1 MIRLIVTDLD
11 GTLLKPARG
20 MSKANREALLKAQQM
35 GIIVALATGRNHETV
50 KVYAKMLQLK
60 EHGGYLILNNG
71 QQLIDMRTKVRQ
83 TNGYIEI
90 EDAKVAFDLAQEMGV
105 QLILGDDREMAFYT
119 PTSLKPV
126 RLLYQVLN
134 KMMPYFGFAF
144 RRIKIMGLLG
154 FIRKHHIKT
163 LKRREDITQEYNK
176 AGFAHLRHKLDLAQA
191 VIVDKMSDRFEL
203 MRVGETWLD
212 VAPKGVSKLTGIQQ
226 IMAIHHIDPHQVLV
240 LGDSQNDVTM
250 LRAFSNSVAMGNA
263 KDEIKAIAKDVTLT
277 NGQDGVAVAIQK
289 YVFDKR

>member
-20 MSKANREALLKAQQM
+20 MSKVNQAALLKAQQM
-35 GIIVALATGRNHETV
+35 GIIVALATGRNYETV
-50 KVYAKMLQLK
+50 KVYSKMLQLK
-60 EHGGYLILNNG
+60 ENGGYLILNNG

-83 TNGYIEI
+83 TNGYIEV
-90 EDAKVAFDLAQEMGV
+90 EDAQVAFDLAQEMGV
-105 QLILGDDREMAFYT
+105 QLVLGDDREMAFYT

-144 RRIKIMGLLG
+144 RRIKLMGLLG
-154 FIRKHHIKT
+154 FIRKHKIKI
-163 LKRREDITQEYNK
+163 LKKREDITQEYNK
-176 AGFAHLRHKLDLAQA
+176 AGFAHLGYKLDLAQT
-191 VIVDKMSDRFEL
+191 VIVEKMSDRFEL

-250 LRAFSNSVAMGNA
+250 LRAFTHSVAMGNA
-263 KDEIKAIAKDVTLT
+263 KDEIKAIAKNVTLT
-277 NGQDGVAVAIQK
+277 NGQDGVAAAIEK
-289 YVFDKR
+289 YVFNKS